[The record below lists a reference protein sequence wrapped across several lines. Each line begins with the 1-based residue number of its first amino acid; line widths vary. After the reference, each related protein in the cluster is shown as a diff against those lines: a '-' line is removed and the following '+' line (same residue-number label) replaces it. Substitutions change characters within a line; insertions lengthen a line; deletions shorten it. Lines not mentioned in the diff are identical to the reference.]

1 VPLFRRRRKAAPS
14 AAGRGAPGRAT
25 ERGFDW
31 RSYDAVAQ
39 EYERALAPHTQR
51 VVADL
56 LDVAGLRSGEHLLDV
71 GAGTGRGVEAAA
83 QRGALA
89 TGVDSAQRMLEVALH
104 RNGILALAAADVV
117 DLPFDVETFD
127 VVVSTLTLPYFVDM
141 KGALFELLR
150 VLRPGGR
157 LAVATWAN
165 EDDQLSRTWR
175 ELVDESVGVEVVR
188 DAIKDEAPWAEL
200 VGDKTR
206 LEGLLRDAGLHPVD
220 VERRDYRFEMSR
232 EDYLLGHEIEATGRF
247 VRSMLGPQLW
257 ESFRERARATFA
269 ERYPGELLGDSRAA
283 LLAVGRK
290 P

>member
-1 VPLFRRRRKAAPS
+1 VPLFRRRRDAAPS
-14 AAGRGAPGRAT
+14 TAERGAPGRAT

-56 LDVAGLRSGEHLLDV
+56 LDAAELRAGERLLDV
-71 GAGTGRGVEAAA
+71 GAGTGRGVESATE
-83 QRGALA
+83 RGAVA
-89 TGVDSAQRMLEVALH
+89 FGVDAAPHMLEVARH
-104 RNGILALAAADVV
+104 RKGILALAAADVV
-117 DLPFDVETFD
+117 DLPFDAEIFDIVVATF
-127 VVVSTLTLPYFVDM
+127 TLPYFVDM
-141 KGALFELLR
+141 KGALFDLLR

-165 EDDQLSRTWR
+165 EEDQLSRTWL
-175 ELVDESVGVEVVR
+175 ELVDEAVGVEVVR
-188 DAIKDEAPWAEL
+188 DAIKDEAPWTEL
-200 VGDKTR
+200 VGDKSR
-206 LEGLLRDAGLHPVD
+206 LEGLLRDAGLHPVE
-220 VERRDYRFEMSR
+220 VERRDYRFEMPP
-232 EDYLLGHEIEATGRF
+232 EDYLLGHEVEATGRF
-247 VRSMLGPQLW
+247 VRSMLGPPLW

-269 ERYPGELLGDSRAA
+269 DRYPGERLGDSRAA